1 MGTLSLCSYQGT
13 FSLCIHTRK
22 KKLDSAQ
29 SSSMMAYSFLVI
41 AGKKNFQRLG
51 KDADDIVVYFFG
63 IISEPTGNG

>member
-1 MGTLSLCSYQGT
+1 MRAVKSEVGLLEMLQNRP
-13 FSLCIHTRK
+13 RK

-29 SSSMMAYSFLVI
+29 SFSMMAYSFLVI